1 MLFAL
6 VIKLFRISLIQII
19 FPIFFVLMNLHKKVL
34 IFLKEEELL
43 QSSPLLV
50 YVYCLDRVI
59 NRIMVAV
66 MLSVVVFLL
75 IQM

>member
-6 VIKLFRISLIQII
+6 VIKLFRTSLIQII
-19 FPIFFVLMNLHKKVL
+19 SLIFFVLMNLHRKVL

-50 YVYCLDRVI
+50 YVYCFDRVI